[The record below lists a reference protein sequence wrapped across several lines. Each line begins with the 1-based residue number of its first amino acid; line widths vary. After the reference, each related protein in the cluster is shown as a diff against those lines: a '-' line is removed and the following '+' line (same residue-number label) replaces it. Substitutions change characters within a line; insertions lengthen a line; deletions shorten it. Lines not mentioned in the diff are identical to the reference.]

1 MFDYF
6 QEINVVNIFK
16 KLGASSVLAS
26 LSVAGILAGVAAP
39 VAAQEEK
46 ILNIYN
52 WSDYIGDD
60 TIANFE
66 KETGI
71 KVRYDTFDSNETLHA
86 KLVAGKTGYDIVVPS
101 SNWAKIQIDG
111 GLFTKLDKSKI
122 TTYAN
127 LDPFVMKQLVG
138 MDAGNAHIV
147 PWLWGVTT
155 VGVNMG
161 KLKAALGSMPMP
173 DNAWDL
179 IFKPEYAVKAKSCG
193 ISVLDSGD
201 EVFPAALRYLGKP
214 PYSKN
219 PADYQAAGK
228 LLAAIRP
235 NISLFSSSGYIN
247 DLAGGSLCLV
257 LGWNGDISIAAA
269 RAKEAKN
276 GNDIQVLL
284 PKTGAVLFFDTMAI
298 PVDAQHV
305 ENAYKF
311 MSYIYR
317 PEVNAELVNKVLYAN
332 PVPASAKSIKPEVRS
347 NKAVFMS
354 PEDLAKMVPP
364 EAVSSDI
371 RRLRTRLYTTFKTG
385 L

>member
-1 MFDYF
+1 MG
-6 QEINVVNIFK
+6 NIFK
-16 KLGASSVLAS
+16 KFGACAVFAS
-26 LSVAGILAGVAAP
+26 LSVAGLLGAAAP
-39 VAAQEEK
+39 AAAQEEK

-86 KLVAGKTGYDIVVPS
+86 KLVAGKTGYDLVVPS

-122 TTYAN
+122 TTYGN
-127 LDPFVMKQLVG
+127 LDPFVMKQLAG
-138 MDAGNAHIV
+138 MDAGNQHIV
-147 PWLWGVTT
+147 PWMWGITT
-155 VGVNMG
+155 VGVNVD
-161 KLKAALGSMPMP
+161 KLKAALGNLPMP
-173 DNAWDL
+173 ENAWDL
-179 IFKPEYAVKAKSCG
+179 LFKPEYAAKAKSCG

-201 EVFPAALRYLGKP
+201 EVFPAALRYLGKS

-269 RAKEAKN
+269 RAKEAKS
-276 GNDIQVLL
+276 GNNIQVLL
-284 PKTGAVLFFDTMAI
+284 PKSGAVLFFDTMAI

-311 MSYIYR
+311 ISYIYR
-317 PEVNAELVNKVLYAN
+317 PEVNAEIVNKVFYAN
-332 PVPASAKSIKPEVRS
+332 PVPSAAKFIKPDVRA
-347 NKAVFMS
+347 NKTVFMS